1 MLRRQIHLPHLQ
13 LSRKSRILLATF
25 VALIFTAGISI
36 SAYGYVYYQE
46 QQFQQ
51 QVTQVQ
57 ERLSDTQQQLDQ
69 LKSVDQY
76 QRNEELQARIQ
87 AIESNYVEA
96 VELYEKLDDFEVQ
109 RIDTATQK
117 TEFAKILRNL
127 ADQNYQAAEKQ
138 LVQVNQ
144 ELNAA
149 QAKIAADQ
157 QAALLASQAAAPADL
172 TTPGQPSTANNTP
185 PANGYSRQVVAA
197 NGSQYTVSL
206 VAGDLG
212 STRVIV
218 DTASGSN
225 CANDC
230 PVLSVADYAARNGA
244 YAGVNGTYFCPASY
258 PSCAGKT
265 NSYDLLVM
273 NKDKTYFN
281 SDNNVYSVNPGVVFS
296 DGSIRFLG
304 AMSGWGRDTGPTGV
318 LSNYPLLVSGGN
330 VTFGGDDD
338 PKKGS
343 RGNRSFVANKGN
355 TVYIGVAHNVTV
367 AESAL
372 ALQALGMENALNL
385 DSGGS
390 TALWAGG
397 YKVGPGRNI
406 PNAILFVQK

>member
-1 MLRRQIHLPHLQ
+1 MKSTFKPRRFFS
-13 LSRKSRILLATF
+13 LSRRARKIVGVLL
-25 VALIFTAGISI
+25 VLLIMIGLSVVV
-36 SAYGYVYYQE
+36 YGYVHYQQ
-46 QQFQQ
+46 QQFQA
-51 QVTQVQ
+51 QVIQVQ

-76 QRNEELQARIQ
+76 QRNEELQARIE
-87 AIESNYVEA
+87 AIETNYTAA
-96 VELYEKLDDFEVQ
+96 VKLYEKLDDFAVQ
-109 RIDTATQK
+109 RIDTGTQK
-117 TEFAKILRNL
+117 TEFAQILRYL
-127 ADQNYQAAEKQ
+127 AEQKYQEAEK
-138 LVQVNQ
+138 LLAQVNQ
-144 ELNAA
+144 ELDSA

-157 QAALLASQAAAPADL
+157 QAALLAQRTPTSSVQSSDTPTN
-172 TTPGQPSTANNTP
+172 TTSNTP
-185 PANGYSRQVVAA
+185 PANGYNRQVVSV
-197 NGSQYTVSL
+197 NGNQYTVSL
-206 VAGDLG
+206 VAGELG

-218 DTASGSN
+218 DTASGSD

-230 PVLSVADYAARNGA
+230 PVLSLGDYVARNGA

-281 SDNNVYSVNPGVVFS
+281 SDNNVYSVNPGVVFF
-296 DGSIRFLG
+296 DGSVRFIG

-330 VTFGGDDD
+330 IVFGGDDD

-355 TVYIGVAHNVTV
+355 TVYIGVVHNVTV

-406 PNAILFVQK
+406 PNAILFVRK